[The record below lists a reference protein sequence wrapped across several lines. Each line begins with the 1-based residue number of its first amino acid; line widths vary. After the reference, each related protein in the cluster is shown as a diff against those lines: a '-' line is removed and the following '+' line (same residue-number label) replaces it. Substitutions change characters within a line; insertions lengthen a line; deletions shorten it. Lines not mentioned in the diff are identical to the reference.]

1 MRITLLKLLGRLTA
15 EVDFPEPIYEFGAFR
30 VPGQRHLPPVRSYF
44 PGRQF
49 VGCDLEPGPGVDEIQ
64 DLHRLALPDGSIG
77 TALMFDTIEH
87 VRNPWQALAEIRR
100 CLKPGGI
107 LVMTSVWYFPIHA
120 YPDDYWRFTGS
131 AFRELWADYT
141 VISVE
146 MFGLA
151 RLPHTVIGIASH
163 GPTSPGIDEKL
174 KRAVSA
180 WGKREATSWKERT
193 LEIVPPCVF
202 IPAYRMYLRLQD
214 AVHSRRPNRGQD
226 QPPIKAP
233 GD

>member
-1 MRITLLKLLGRLTA
+1 MRITLLKLLERLTS
-15 EVDFPEPIYEFGAFR
+15 EVDFPEPVYEFGAFR
-30 VPGQRHLPPVRSYF
+30 VPGQRHLPTVRSFF
-44 PGRQF
+44 PGQHF

-64 DLHRLALPDGSIG
+64 DLHHLALPDGSIG

-87 VRNPWQALAEIRR
+87 VRNPWQALAEVRR

-141 VISVE
+141 VISVD

-151 RLPHTVIGIASH
+151 RLPHTVVGVASH
-163 GPTSPGIDEKL
+163 GPTAPGVDAKL
-174 KRAVSA
+174 RRAVRE
-180 WGKREATSWKERT
+180 WGQSQATTWKE
-193 LEIVPPCVF
+193 LAIEIVPPRLF
-202 IPAYRMYLRLQD
+202 IPAYAMYLRLQD
-214 AVHSRRPNRGQD
+214 ALHRRRKRPEAGEPPSRAVRG
-226 QPPIKAP
+226 
-233 GD
+233 

>member
-30 VPGQRHLPPVRSYF
+30 VPGQRHLPTVRSYF
-44 PGRQF
+44 PDRRF
-49 VGCDLEPGPGVDEIQ
+49 VGCDLQTGPGVDEIQ
-64 DLHRLALPDGSIG
+64 DLHRLTIPDGSIG

-100 CLKPGGI
+100 CLKPGGL

-131 AFRELWADYT
+131 AFRELWTDYD

-146 MFGLA
+146 MFGLP
-151 RLPHTVIGIASH
+151 RLPHTVVGVASQ
-163 GPTSPGIDEKL
+163 GALDPSVAETL
-174 KRAVSA
+174 RRAVSD
-180 WGKREATSWKERT
+180 WGRHDASTWKE
-193 LEIVPPCVF
+193 LAIEIVPPRLF
-202 IPAYRMYLRLQD
+202 IPAYTTYLRFQD
-214 AVHSRRPNRGQD
+214 AIHRRRYGREGT
-226 QPPIKAP
+226 PPTA
-233 GD
+233 